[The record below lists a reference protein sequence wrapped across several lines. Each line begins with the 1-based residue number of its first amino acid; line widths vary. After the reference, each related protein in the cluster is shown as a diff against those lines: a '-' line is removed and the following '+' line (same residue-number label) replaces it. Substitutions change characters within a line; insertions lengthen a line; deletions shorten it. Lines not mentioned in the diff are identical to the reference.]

1 MTNLEKKKYVKYE
14 LTYQQ
19 KQKLLKL
26 SEKINKHPEEILT
39 NIEIF
44 FETFIGYE
52 DERIWG
58 KILTFFN
65 AKLLDQK
72 INQRSDDKVDLKKK
86 TKLQKD
92 LLIEYEDDY
101 LTIIELGQT
110 LETLNKM
117 K

>member
-1 MTNLEKKKYVKYE
+1 MKSSEKKKYIKYE

-26 SEKINKHPEEILT
+26 SKKRNKHPEEILT

-44 FETFIGYE
+44 FEEFIGYE
-52 DERIWG
+52 DERIWEN
-58 KILTFFN
+58 ILIFFN
-65 AKLLDQK
+65 SRLLEQK
-72 INQRSDDKVDLKKK
+72 IKQRSDDIVDTKKK
-86 TKLQKD
+86 TKLQRD